1 MEFTGERFIPEKTD
15 GIIATEHYHR
25 YLAVIEFLKKNSDKV
40 VLDAASGS
48 GYGTNLMSKFS
59 KKVYGIDISIEAVEY
74 AKNNFSRDNIEFLNS
89 SIESLP
95 FEDNTIDVI
104 VSFETIEHV
113 DLTAQNKFLNEIN
126 RVLKKDGVLIISTPN
141 KEVYSDMVN
150 YNNEYHV
157 SEFTK
162 TGFLEFLNQNF
173 EFTRIYNQKFE
184 IFSEI
189 SEYQTEEKYTKLEL
203 DSTKD
208 TLEKYL
214 IAVCSNIEKNTRE
227 LEMTSIMKLRNE
239 ITEESFL
246 FFNENLQYN
255 EEEKKG
261 EIINIVDNK
270 FNIKYDISNID
281 PKDRNKQIRWD
292 PVEGKMCFCR
302 IDEILS
308 DGIILDV
315 VPVNAVEYY
324 EDRFIFLTVDPIFN
338 INGDFSNAT
347 YLEIKGEIIF
357 PSNYEIS
364 NMINRMYMNLTN
376 IISKL
381 ESEKVK

>member
-1 MEFTGERFIPEKTD
+1 
-15 GIIATEHYHR
+15 
-25 YLAVIEFLKKNSDKV
+25 
-40 VLDAASGS
+40 
-48 GYGTNLMSKFS
+48 
-59 KKVYGIDISIEAVEY
+59 
-74 AKNNFSRDNIEFLNS
+74 
-89 SIESLP
+89 
-95 FEDNTIDVI
+95 
-104 VSFETIEHV
+104 
-113 DLTAQNKFLNEIN
+113 
-126 RVLKKDGVLIISTPN
+126 
-141 KEVYSDMVN
+141 
-150 YNNEYHV
+150 
-157 SEFTK
+157 
-162 TGFLEFLNQNF
+162 
-173 EFTRIYNQKFE
+173 
-184 IFSEI
+184 
-189 SEYQTEEKYTKLEL
+189 
-203 DSTKD
+203 
-208 TLEKYL
+208 
-214 IAVCSNIEKNTRE
+214 
-227 LEMTSIMKLRNE
+227 MTSIMKLRNE

-308 DGIILDV
+308 DGIFLDV

-381 ESEKVK
+381 ESKKVK